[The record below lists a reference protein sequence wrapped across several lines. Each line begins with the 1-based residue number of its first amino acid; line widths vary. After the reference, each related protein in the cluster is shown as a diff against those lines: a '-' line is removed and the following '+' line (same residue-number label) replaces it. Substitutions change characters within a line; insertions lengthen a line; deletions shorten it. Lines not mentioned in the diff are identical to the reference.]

1 MGYFL
6 FRRQGHTGL
15 VSGFFMLLCF
25 ASALA
30 AEGIPLNRATFTDV
44 VNDVAVLKAST
55 NARIPVKK
63 DDQVSAPD
71 LVRTGEKS
79 RAELKAPDETL
90 TRIGANTVLS
100 FKQDGRGI
108 NLEQGSVLFH
118 SPTGKG
124 GGTIQTAA
132 VTAAVTG
139 TTIIVVCTKNGGF
152 KLLVLEGK
160 GKATLPGGHSV
171 NVGAGQLVFVLAG
184 AKGFSPVFNYQLMN
198 QTQKSGLV
206 HGFNGKLA
214 SQDKIDH
221 AIDQQNDQI
230 LNGKMVVT
238 DLLVSDGDATT
249 GGVPVIS
256 QDTLGS
262 QFGNSAFLA
271 ALLAAFNKDVILTG
285 SALPQDQIFGVQ
297 FFAAGEAFLG
307 VHDTS
312 HNNQQP
318 NDLAL
323 VARDIT
329 VQTSLLNLSPYA
341 AIPHFEFASNGT
353 ITLPASL
360 TIATLGPSRV
370 GFFGKDKLNTG
381 SITYNGG
388 GLDLSG
394 GQLNIAP
401 GSTIAG
407 NSPNGSNDGVD
418 LQSYSNLNL
427 TNVNVLNLNPTGFV
441 GVETEGN
448 LTMNGGIVSGSTST
462 MSGGIELR
470 SGLDMN
476 ITTAT
481 FSSAYQEFDAGGS
494 MTMSGPMFIGT
505 TNYTTQFYAA
515 GSMTMSNPTFI
526 GSPGYIRMD
535 ATKIILNNVNFPTSA
550 NVDLFTTTGN
560 WSTINPV
567 PGGVYF
573 NNCTYGTI
581 ISGSGTAGVVATA
594 GGNQL
599 QSLHH

>member
-1 MGYFL
+1 
-6 FRRQGHTGL
+6 
-15 VSGFFMLLCF
+15 MLLCF
-25 ASALA
+25 TSALA

-44 VNDVAVLKAST
+44 VNDVAVLKASS

-71 LVRTGEKS
+71 LVRTGDKS
-79 RAELKAPDETL
+79 RAELKAPDNTL

-160 GKATLPGGHSV
+160 GKATSGGHSV
-171 NVGAGQLVFVLAG
+171 TVGAGQLVFVLPG

-238 DLLVSDGDATT
+238 DLLVSDGDASNS
-249 GGVPVIS
+249 GVPVVS
-256 QDTLGS
+256 QTTLENQIGD
-262 QFGNSAFLA
+262 SAFLA
-271 ALLAAFNKDVILTG
+271 ALFAAFSKDIMVSSSTPF
-285 SALPQDQIFGVQ
+285 PQDQIFGIK
-297 FFAAGEAFLG
+297 FFAGAEVFLG
-307 VHDTS
+307 VHDS
-312 HNNQQP
+312 GGG
-318 NDLAL
+318 NDNDPSNLAL
-323 VARDIT
+323 VGRNIT
-329 VQTSLLNLSPYA
+329 VQSPLNLSPYA
-341 AIPHFEFASNGT
+341 GVANFVIASNGT
-353 ITLPASL
+353 LILPVSL
-360 TIATLGPSRV
+360 SIIPGPNNLT
-370 GFFGKDKLNTG
+370 FFGKTAV
-381 SITYNGG
+381 NGG
-388 GLDLSG
+388 SMNYPGGIDLEG
-394 GQLNIAP
+394 GQVNMP
-401 GSTIAG
+401 SGSTLQG
-407 NSPNGSNDGVD
+407 NSPNGNHGVGIR
-418 LQSYSNLNL
+418 SYSDLNLN
-427 TNVNVLNLNPTGFV
+427 NVNLINSNPTGFV
-441 GVETEGN
+441 EAETEGN
-448 LTMNGGIVSGSTST
+448 LTMNGGSMVGATSS
-462 MSGGIELR
+462 MSGGIQAR

-476 ITTAT
+476 IVGTT
-481 FSSAYQEFDAGGS
+481 FSSNYTEFDSGGS
-494 MTMSGPMFIGT
+494 ATLSSPTFTGPTG
-505 TNYTTQFYAA
+505 YTTQFYAG
-515 GSMTMSNPTFI
+515 GSLTVTSPNFS
-526 GSPGYIRMD
+526 GSAGYIRMD

-550 NVDLFTTTGN
+550 NVDLFTQTGN
-560 WSTINPV
+560 WSTISAV
-567 PGGVYF
+567 PGGVYL
-573 NNCTYGTI
+573 NNCTYGTLI
-581 ISGSGTAGVVATA
+581 TGSGTAGVVATA